1 MKPTNEPKKPFF
13 QSPIILAVL
22 GGILLIFF
30 CALSILMAVFRT
42 IS

>member
-13 QSPIILAVL
+13 KVL
-22 GGILLIFF
+22 LSLRFLEGFYSFF
-30 CALSILMAVFRT
+30 FYALSILMAVFRT